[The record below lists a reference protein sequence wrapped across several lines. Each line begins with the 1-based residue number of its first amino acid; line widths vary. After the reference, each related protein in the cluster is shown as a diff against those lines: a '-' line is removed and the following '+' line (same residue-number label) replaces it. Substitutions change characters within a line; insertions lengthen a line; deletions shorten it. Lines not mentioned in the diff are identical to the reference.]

1 MNIGFMACIV
11 LGVLFLIVGIL
22 FSLLKEKGAKYVSGY
37 STLNHPENYDK
48 ASISLDMR
56 NRCFTYALILFLGA
70 ILSYFISTLIAIPT
84 YVLWGILFFK
94 SVHLD
99 AEKAFEKY
107 LIK

>member
-22 FSLLKEKGAKYVSGY
+22 F
-37 STLNHPENYDK
+37 
-48 ASISLDMR
+48 
-56 NRCFTYALILFLGA
+56 
-70 ILSYFISTLIAIPT
+70 
-84 YVLWGILFFK
+84 FK

>member
-11 LGVLFLIVGIL
+11 LAILFLIMGIL
-22 FSLLKEKGAKYVSGY
+22 FSLLKDKGAKYVSGF

-56 NRCFTYALILFLGA
+56 NQCFIYSLILFLGA
-70 ILSYFISTLIAIPT
+70 ILSYFISDYIVIPT
-84 YVLWGILFFK
+84 YIIWGILFFK

>member
-22 FSLLKEKGAKYVSGY
+22 FSLLKEKGAKYVSGL
-37 STLNHPENYDK
+37 STLNHPKNYDK

-56 NRCFTYALILFLGA
+56 NRCFTYALILFLGT

>member
-1 MNIGFMACIV
+1 MNIGFMVCIV
-11 LGVLFLIVGIL
+11 LAILFLIMGIL
-22 FSLLKEKGAKYVSGY
+22 FSLLKDKGAKYVSGF

-48 ASISLDMR
+48 VSISLDMR
-56 NRCFTYALILFLGA
+56 NQCFIYSLILFLGA
-70 ILSYFISTLIAIPT
+70 ILSYFISDYIAIPT
-84 YVLWGILFFK
+84 YIIWGILFFK